1 MITGRDELSLEII
14 KSLNDKKIRVKDIPQ
29 KYDVSLDQAKR
40 LSRYLKITLSANK
53 YLSES
58 ANMKIQLL
66 GLKVFAINDL
76 FKNGDW
82 EGLEEILSLVT
93 ENTTRDHLKQMVLAL
108 EEKRNRLQ
116 EVQKEINFKI
126 KCLKE
131 SKKEIKEN
139 LEKLKSVQGEIAALT
154 TDFQKYD
161 EETRGFLLEHVGIY
175 RHVCKENIQKMN
187 NWILIKRLD
196 SRFQK
201 KLNTVGIIT
210 YNELK

>member
-1 MITGRDELSLEII
+1 M
-14 KSLNDKKIRVKDIPQ
+14 
-29 KYDVSLDQAKR
+29 
-40 LSRYLKITLSANK
+40 
-53 YLSES
+53 
-58 ANMKIQLL
+58 
-66 GLKVFAINDL
+66 
-76 FKNGDW
+76 
-82 EGLEEILSLVT
+82 
-93 ENTTRDHLKQMVLAL
+93 
-108 EEKRNRLQ
+108 Q

-131 SKKEIKEN
+131 SKKEIKEY

-161 EETRGFLLEHVGIY
+161 EETRGLLLEHVGIY

-201 KLNTVGIIT
+201 KLNTMGIIT